1 MPIIRFRK
9 EERFRFSDIVAMVI
23 AAVQIMVPIVFI
35 LLAAILAAY
44 GLFMLAFH

>member
-9 EERFRFSDIVAMVI
+9 EERFRPADIAAMVI
-23 AAVQIMVPIVFI
+23 AAMQIMIPII
-35 LLAAILAAY
+35 LTIFVAIVAAY